1 MEGEIT
7 LNVTQC
13 YALTNENNEDNK
25 AQRYERLQST
35 VEKCP
40 GKDLTIVIEDLIA
53 QIVLTSLGMKIP

>member
-7 LNVTQC
+7 LNVIQC

-40 GKDLTIVIEDLIA
+40 GKDLTIVIGDLIA